1 MLNSGNLKRA
11 VAWSVLATAGLSVY
25 LGNAIADT
33 IPRPL
38 PNPNLPSR
46 PPVLIDPSKLPV
58 IRHSYLLKTT
68 PIRIVTPIQ
77 TRLPKLP
84 LSQLRPETQVTIG
97 KFTEKGEVNGAQNM
111 SLSEIQNAMNT
122 WAAEQRSEYQ
132 VFSGRSPIFANMALK
147 EFNQQNTAKN
157 RNVRVGQIPMDLA
170 HLQTLKYQ
178 SDAFKNPGQVEDTP
192 QYKDRSAE
200 FSGGY
205 ARAMGNEYFG
215 VDANA
220 GYGVKVTK
228 DNQRADANLTV
239 SGTLLKENI
248 SVFDA
253 QAHNATGE
261 NSYAFVS
268 VFGQK
273 VWEATSPTFSGDK
286 EFDRSEGAR
295 ARFWLGPV
303 PLSVGGSVG
312 GRLGAQYDIRGLVG
326 EKLVTGVVRPYLD
339 TYGNVDAA
347 VDAYV
352 AAAGVFGSIKF
363 LGVTIPVDAN
373 LKYDIAAAEPKLIA
387 ELDVAT
393 NFEALSGRVGLF
405 AEIDYWL
412 DSERWE
418 KTLFSWAGFKENLSL
433 FNQRESLPLRDYIGW
448 KHRQLNGSAGFLGA
462 PTTPESQT
470 PSARPGLFRH
480 YQGGSIYWSENTGA
494 HEVHGL
500 IRSKWGEMNWEQG
513 ELGFPTTDEL
523 TASDGQGK
531 YNHFQGG
538 SLWYHPATGN
548 AFLVKGDIYRK
559 WSALRRGAGLLGYPT
574 TDEKVTPNGRGRY
587 NHFQNGSI
595 YWTPE
600 HGAFEVHGLI
610 RNKWADAEWERGVL
624 GFPVTDEGQ
633 SPDGVARFNH
643 FEGGSVYYHP
653 EFGTWIVRG
662 AVRERWQSLN
672 WERGCLGYP
681 KSDQRLIENRST
693 TVNVPILGNVPG
705 FILTH
710 KQEFEGGSVT
720 FRQECAPGFCR
731 EKETVHQCSL
741 QPIKL
746 PPRVNLPVGRI
757 PIPAPLPRPFPPIG
771 PNGVGA
777 EHESFTHLV
786 EDAE

>member
-1 MLNSGNLKRA
+1 MNKYRSFNRSA
-11 VAWSVLATAGLSVY
+11 AWSVLAVAGLSVFV
-25 LGNAIADT
+25 GRAIADT

-38 PNPNLPSR
+38 PNPNLPVR
-46 PPVLIDPSKLPV
+46 PPILIDPAKLPV
-58 IRHSYLLKTT
+58 IRHSYLLKTA
-68 PIRIVTPIQ
+68 PIRIVSPIQ

-84 LSQLRPETQVTIG
+84 LPQLRPETLVTIG
-97 KFTEKGEVNGAQNM
+97 NFNDRGDVDGSKNM

-132 VFSGRSPIFANMALK
+132 IFAGRSPIFANMAFK
-147 EFNQQNTAKN
+147 EFNQQSPTKN

-170 HLQTLKYQ
+170 HLQALKYQ

-192 QYKDRSAE
+192 QFKDRSAE

-205 ARAMGNEYFG
+205 ARTMGNEYFG

-220 GYGVKVTK
+220 GYGVKVNK

-261 NSYAFVS
+261 NSYAYVS

-273 VWEATSPTFSGDK
+273 VWEATSPSFSGDK
-286 EFDRSEGAR
+286 GFDRSEGAR

-326 EKLVTGVVRPYLD
+326 EKLVTGLVRPYLD

-347 VDAYV
+347 IDAYV
-352 AAAGVFGSIKF
+352 ASAGVFGSLKF
-363 LGVTIPVDAN
+363 LGVSIPVDAN
-373 LKYDIAAAEPKLIA
+373 VKYDIAATEPKLTA
-387 ELDVAT
+387 ELGVNT
-393 NFEALSGRVGLF
+393 NFDALSGRVGLF

-418 KTLFSWAGFKENLSL
+418 KTLFSWSGFQESL
-433 FNQRESLPLRDYIGW
+433 AIFNQRESLPLRDYIGW
-448 KHRQLNGSAGFLGA
+448 KYRQLNGASGFLGA
-462 PTTPESQT
+462 PRSPESQT
-470 PSARPGLFRH
+470 PATRPGLYRH
-480 YQGGSIYWSENTGA
+480 YNGGSIYWSENTGA
-494 HEVHGL
+494 HVVLGL
-500 IRSKWGEMNWEQG
+500 IRDKWAAKGWEQG
-513 ELGFPTTDEL
+513 ELGFPTSDEL
-523 TASDGQGK
+523 TAPDGQGK
-531 YNHFQGG
+531 YSHFEGG

-548 AFLVKGDIYRK
+548 AFLVKGKIYQK
-559 WSALRRGAGLLGYPT
+559 WAALRRGMGNLGYPI
-574 TDEKVTPNGRGRY
+574 TDELTTPNGRGRY

-600 HGAFEVHGLI
+600 HGAFEVRGLI
-610 RNKWADAEWERGVL
+610 RNKWAEAQWERGVL
-624 GFPVTDEGQ
+624 GFPVTDESQ
-633 SPDGVARFNH
+633 TPDGVGRFNH

-662 AVRERWQSLN
+662 SARDRWQSLN

-681 KSDQRLIENRST
+681 KADQRITESRST
-693 TVNVPILGNVPG
+693 TVNMPGLGNVPG
-705 FILTH
+705 VISTYV
-710 KQEFEGGSVT
+710 QEFEGGSVT
-720 FRQECAPGFCR
+720 YKQECGPGICR
-731 EKETVHQCSL
+731 ELNVSHQCTL
-741 QPIKL
+741 APIKL
-746 PPRVNLPVGRI
+746 PPRVNLPVVRI
-757 PIPAPLPRPFPPIG
+757 PMPLPRPIPPVN
-771 PNGVGA
+771 PNSFDFDSGSNAVLA
-777 EHESFTHLV
+777 EDFE
-786 EDAE
+786 